1 MGSFLAFK
9 QLCIDKQTILQVE
22 LRDSLYIFV
31 SMEALYQLFLKSSG
45 ISTDTRKIEPNSLFV
60 CIKGENFDGNTFA
73 SKALEQGASHVI
85 VDNQE
90 FYTDSVRM
98 TLVEDSVKS
107 LQQLANHHRNQFTIP
122 VIGITGSNGKTSTKE
137 LIHAVLKKKYKVLAT
152 IGNLN
157 NHLGVPFT
165 LLRMK
170 AEHEIAIIEMGAN
183 RFKDIEELCAIAEPT
198 HGIIT
203 NIGKAHLEGFGG
215 FEGVLKTKREL
226 YESIESSNG
235 TIIYNSDDE
244 ILTNALPENTTTLNY
259 GVNNAEVK
267 GELVDLS
274 PFVEMKWANKAYS
287 SSVLKTQMIGKYNF
301 YNYLAAISFGIVFD
315 VPTGDISDSV
325 EEYSPTNNRSQV
337 KKTTKNT
344 LILDCYNANPTSM
357 RSALESFAINSHP
370 AKLFIIGDMKEL
382 GAEERKEHEAI
393 VKLIEE
399 LKLSGYTVGNAFKL
413 NQSDFIPKQFDT
425 TEELNAFLGS
435 ENLSEKLILLKGSRS
450 IGLEKAEE
458 WL

>member
-1 MGSFLAFK
+1 
-9 QLCIDKQTILQVE
+9 
-22 LRDSLYIFV
+22 
-31 SMEALYQLFLKSSG
+31 MEALYDLFLSCSG
-45 ISTDTRKIEPNSLFV
+45 ICTDTRKIEENSLFV

-73 SKALEQGASHVI
+73 AKALEQGAKHVL
-85 VDNQE
+85 VDNEE
-90 FYTDSVRM
+90 FYSDPIRM
-98 TLVEDSVKS
+98 TLVQNSVES
-107 LQQLANHHRNQFTIP
+107 LQQLANHHRKQFTIP

-137 LIHAVLKKKYKVLAT
+137 LIHAVLKKKYNVLAT

-226 YESIESSNG
+226 YESIENSKG
-235 TIIYNSDDE
+235 TIVYNSDDE
-244 ILTNALPENTTTLNY
+244 ILTNALPENTTTFTY
-259 GVNNAEVK
+259 GTNSSEVQ
-267 GELVDLS
+267 GELIGLS
-274 PFVEMKWANKAYS
+274 PFVEMKWTNKDYS
-287 SSVLKTQMIGKYNF
+287 SSVLETQMIGKYNF

-315 VPTGDISDSV
+315 VPTSAISDAV

-337 KKTTKNT
+337 KKTAKNT

-370 AKLFIIGDMKEL
+370 DKVFIIGDMKEL
-382 GAEERKEHEAI
+382 GAEEEKEHTAI
-393 VKLIEE
+393 IRLIEE
-399 LKLSGYTVGNAFKL
+399 LNLTGYTVGKAFKL
-413 NQSDFIPKQFDT
+413 NPSDSIQKQFET
-425 TEELNAFLGS
+425 TEELNAFLES
-435 ENLSEKLILLKGSRS
+435 ENLSQKLVLLKGSRS

-458 WL
+458 HL